1 MAFET
6 VDQILDFAIQK
17 EQEAHDLYRDLADK
31 VRRPGMREMFNEL
44 ADMEAGHRAKLEQVK
59 AGDRPVLSPEQVD
72 DLKVA
77 DYLKDIKPD
86 PNMGYQS
93 ALLFAIK
100 SEQRAHDLYVG
111 LASATDDAGLRD
123 VFKGLAQEELKH
135 KLRFETEYD
144 EVVLEGN

>member
-1 MAFET
+1 MTFDT

-31 VRRPGMREMFNEL
+31 VRRPGMGAMFNEL
-44 ADMEAGHRAKLEQVK
+44 ADMEAGHRARLERIK
-59 AGDRPVLSPEQVD
+59 AGDRPVMADEQVA
-72 DLKVA
+72 DLRVA
-77 DYLKDIKPD
+77 DYLKDVQPE
-86 PNMGYQS
+86 PNMDYQS

-100 SEQRAHDLYVG
+100 AEQRAHDLYMG
-111 LASATDDAGLRD
+111 LAGATDDAGLKD

-144 EVVLEGN
+144 DVVLEGN